1 MINSKKYGTA
11 GNDKRFSAAPYH
23 AVPFLF
29 NNRKF
34 HDYLCI
40 GLLPRRMAHC
50 FVPIVRK
57 GNIAHPRRNPHH
69 IVFSACVGRLII
81 VTVIFPVLF

>member
-1 MINSKKYGTA
+1 MINPKNTAQPETISVSKPHHTMRYL
-11 GNDKRFSAAPYH
+11 
-23 AVPFLF
+23 FLF

-40 GLLPRRMAHC
+40 GLLPGHMAYR

-81 VTVIFPVLF
+81 VTVIFPVFF